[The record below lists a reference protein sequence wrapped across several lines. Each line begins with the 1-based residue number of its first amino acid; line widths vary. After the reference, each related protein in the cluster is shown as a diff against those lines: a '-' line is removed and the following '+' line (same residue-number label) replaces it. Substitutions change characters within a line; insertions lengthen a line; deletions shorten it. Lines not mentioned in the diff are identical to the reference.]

1 MAEETIT
8 QELLNERFEYR
19 DGNLYWKVDLGGR
32 VKIGTLAGCA
42 TKKGYRLISVNDEM
56 YKSHRLIFFMHYGYF
71 TDKIIRIDRDK
82 TNNRIENLK
91 GSMKGDPVEP
101 KPRSKPTSSTKTKT
115 IKRDGSPKT
124 IEKQIAFGYRTVSWY
139 KEDNKWHIR

>member
-1 MAEETIT
+1 MTEETIT

-19 DGNLYWKVDLGGR
+19 DGNLYWKVDLSGK

-42 TKKGYRLISVNDEM
+42 TKKGHRLISVNDVS

-71 TDKIIRIDRDK
+71 TDQIIRIDRDN

-91 GSMKGDPVEP
+91 GRMKGDPVEP
-101 KPRSKPTSSTKTKT
+101 NPRSKSKT
-115 IKRDGSPKT
+115 SPKK
-124 IEKQIAFGYRTVSWY
+124 IEKEIAFGYRTVSWY

>member
-1 MAEETIT
+1 MTEETIT

-19 DGNLYWKVDLGGR
+19 DGNLYWKVDLSGK

-42 TKKGYRLISVNDEM
+42 TKNGYRLISVNDVS

-71 TDKIIRIDRDK
+71 ADQIIRIDRDK

-91 GSMKGDPVEP
+91 GRMKGDPVEP
-101 KPRSKPTSSTKTKT
+101 KPRSKPTSS
-115 IKRDGSPKT
+115 PKK
-124 IEKQIAFGYRTVSWY
+124 IEKEIAFGYRTVSWY